1 MRVIDK
7 TMEGAVCIW
16 TSCALPGRTI
26 VMKIVQSRKSPK
38 MVRHAEIPFLEES
51 LCLIADTQFFW
62 ARSDYSEL
70 FGAGRRQEDR
80 GVDGEE
86 EHCQLEREA
95 EDGWDKQDRLHP
107 EDSSDCFLDEF
118 CCLFHFSQPVFGRS

>member
-1 MRVIDK
+1 MVRRQVIDK

-51 LCLIADTQFFW
+51 LCLIADAEFLRT
-62 ARSDYSEL
+62 RSHHSEL

-80 GVDGEE
+80 RVDGEE
-86 EHCQLEREA
+86 
-95 EDGWDKQDRLHP
+95 
-107 EDSSDCFLDEF
+107 
-118 CCLFHFSQPVFGRS
+118 

>member
-1 MRVIDK
+1 MHSLRRTV
-7 TMEGAVCIW
+7 TMKVAH
-16 TSCALPGRTI
+16 
-26 VMKIVQSRKSPK
+26 SRKSPE
-38 MVRHAEIPFLEES
+38 MVRHTEVPFLEEC
-51 LCLIADTQFFW
+51 LCLIADAEFLRT
-62 ARSDYSEL
+62 RSHHSEL

-86 EHCQLEREA
+86 EHSQLEREA

-118 CCLFHFSQPVFGRS
+118 CCLFNVSQPVFGRSCRAE